1 MVGCT
6 EFYNSFVLCFL
17 NATVEYLNNDFTGL
31 EVADTYSKHTLNK
44 DVYRNKMILI
54 IGGGNSAFET
64 ADHLSGS
71 AAIVHVAFN
80 KRIQFAWDTHAV
92 GKEKIFIF

>member
-1 MVGCT
+1 M
-6 EFYNSFVLCFL
+6 
-17 NATVEYLNNDFTGL
+17 
-31 EVADTYSKHTLNK
+31 ADTYSKHALNK
-44 DVYRNKMILI
+44 DIYKNKMILV

-92 GKEKIFIF
+92 GKEKTFIF